1 MANVIKNNYQQMFLK
16 NYPRSLII
24 AIRSKNDIKARTAS
38 FLLID
43 NILTAM
49 YGLRMIILH

>member
-1 MANVIKNNYQQMFLK
+1 MFLK

-43 NILTAM
+43 NIFTAM
-49 YGLRMIILH
+49 